1 MSNKEIR
8 EEIIKVFSEYHY
20 TCSNTHVGNSYYL
33 FDLGEESVVHFKIKG
48 CKRWLFGLWIVDIG
62 DNKTRISLFGEHE
75 DYIDKFKPTQTKL
88 SEEIE
93 FSNDTEDL
101 KSKIE
106 DLVWSFICDK
116 VDVIHSSNLGA
127 KIKFYYPG
135 FGIGVVR
142 WLLKKWWF
150 YRIESP
156 FRKWLKYNANRYV
169 CMIIC
174 FILNIIYGKRLHATY
189 KKTNYFSPGYEVYLN
204 YKEGIDDDGIYEVYY
219 HINGC
224 VGFDKSIDIDHIPFG
239 ETRGIYFELKDKE

>member
-1 MSNKEIR
+1 
-8 EEIIKVFSEYHY
+8 
-20 TCSNTHVGNSYYL
+20 
-33 FDLGEESVVHFKIKG
+33 
-48 CKRWLFGLWIVDIG
+48 LFGLWIVDIG

-88 SEEIE
+88 SETIE

-142 WLLKKWWF
+142 WLLKTWWF
-150 YRIESP
+150 HRIKYP
-156 FRKWLKYNANRYV
+156 FSKWLKYNANRYV

-239 ETRGIYFELKDKE
+239 ETRGIYFE